1 MLSSTESSEEQE
13 AEIEED
19 LNFKMGFQWYSK
31 DIRNK
36 YRKTM
41 QYYVTPYTNFDEL
54 DRPVERK
61 IAGDLARIVQK
72 SKEGDSIPFIGIAG
86 IPASGK
92 SMLSSNLENLLRDA
106 HGINCLVVSMD
117 GYHYYRSE
125 LDEMD
130 DPEEA
135 YARRGAAFT
144 FDSERFVREV
154 E

>member
-1 MLSSTESSEEQE
+1 
-13 AEIEED
+13 
-19 LNFKMGFQWYSK
+19 
-31 DIRNK
+31 
-36 YRKTM
+36 M

-61 IAGDLARIVQK
+61 IAANLARLVEK
-72 SKEGDSIPFIGIAG
+72 SEKQGDSIPFIGISG

-92 SMLSSNLENLLRDA
+92 SMLSQNLENLLRDA

-130 DPEEA
+130 DPKEA
-135 YARRGAAFT
+135 HARRGAAFT

-154 E
+154 D

>member
-1 MLSSTESSEEQE
+1 M
-13 AEIEED
+13 
-19 LNFKMGFQWYSK
+19 
-31 DIRNK
+31 
-36 YRKTM
+36 
-41 QYYVTPYTNFDEL
+41 
-54 DRPVERK
+54 
-61 IAGDLARIVQK
+61 
-72 SKEGDSIPFIGIAG
+72 
-86 IPASGK
+86 
-92 SMLSSNLENLLRDA
+92 RDA

-130 DPEEA
+130 DPKEA